1 MQESSKTN
9 PRANWSAYPRPQLVR
24 EDWLCLNGSWELL
37 QGKNRS
43 QIQVPFCPESERS
56 GVRFRVA
63 YGPALIYRRS
73 FSLPEAWQGRR
84 VLLHFGAVN
93 QRAEILFNGRLLCTH
108 DNGYLPFTVDLTG
121 ALQPGEN
128 QLEVCA
134 CNDLSHDHPW
144 GKQKKHP
151 GGMWYT
157 PCSGIWQTVWLEAVP
172 EQYIRALTI
181 ETGLDWVELHTQ
193 GAEQGTITL
202 LGRDYPL
209 ENGSARIRIQ
219 DPLLWT
225 PEQPNLYPFTLTC
238 GADRVHSYFALR
250 TLSVQEVG
258 GIQRLCLNGKPYFFH
273 GLLDQGYWAGGL
285 YTPDSPAD
293 FERDILAMK
302 ELGFNTL
309 RKHIKVE
316 PEQFYYACDRLGMV
330 VFQDMVNCGRYSFLR
345 DTALPTLGVQKLNDR
360 QINRRSTARQSF
372 LAAMEGTVRTL
383 RNHPC
388 ICLWTIFNE
397 GWGQF
402 CADEAYDVLRAL
414 DKSRFIDATSGW
426 FHQTKS
432 DVDSLHIYFKPL
444 RLGKEQKPQLL
455 SEFGGYVWKV
465 PGHSPKKTY
474 GYRILQSRES
484 LVHALRT
491 LYEKEVLP
499 LAEWGL
505 CGAIYTQ
512 VSDVQDETNGILTFD
527 RAVQKI
533 RPEEFADFGRRLQA
547 AIEKRSEEQV

>member
-93 QRAEILFNGRLLCTH
+93 QRAEVLLNGRLLCTH

-128 QLEVCA
+128 QLEVRA

-151 GGMWYT
+151 GGMWYI

-250 TLSVQEVG
+250 TLSVQEIG

-360 QINRRSTARQSF
+360 QINRRTAARQSF